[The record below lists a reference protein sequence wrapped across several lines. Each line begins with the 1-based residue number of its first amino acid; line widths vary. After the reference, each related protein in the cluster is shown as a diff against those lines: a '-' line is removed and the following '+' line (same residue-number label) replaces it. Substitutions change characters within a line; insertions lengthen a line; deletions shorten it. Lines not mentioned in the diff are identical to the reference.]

1 VIRVAFSE
9 GAFESAAGGDADA
22 LWNQRMRQTHQEQRM
37 FRAAPDT
44 SLAGNVV
51 FAGSLGRKEEL
62 PAED

>member
-1 VIRVAFSE
+1 
-9 GAFESAAGGDADA
+9 
-22 LWNQRMRQTHQEQRM
+22 MRQTHQEQRM